1 MSKKKEKA
9 KTQAS
14 GEGEGSSAPAKE
26 QEKSGK
32 KKRRWHWGD
41 RYEGRRLRTLPPMQY
56 IIPYIMKVRSDS
68 QNHFADRINMDILDE
83 YCAKKRAQGLTGFGA
98 LHAILAAYVRAV
110 AERPAVN
117 RFVAGQHV
125 YARKT
130 VVANMTIKKKMGL
143 DCPDTV
149 IKVIFD
155 PSDTADDVYRKFKEV
170 ADKATADDTDFDNT
184 AGFLRH
190 IPGLLLRFVIG
201 TLRFLDYF
209 GLLPRGLIKV
219 SPFHGSLVITSMGS
233 LGINAIYHHLYDFGN
248 IPIFF
253 AYGKKY
259 AEREIGE
266 NGEVVT
272 RRYVDLRAV
281 TDERICD
288 GYYYA
293 SAFKIMQRYLAK
305 PDLLDVPPATVTA
318 DIA

>member
-1 MSKKKEKA
+1 MSKEKKNQTEI
-9 KTQAS
+9 
-14 GEGEGSSAPAKE
+14 GENPEGVSAPAQAEKE
-26 QEKSGK
+26 KK
-32 KKRRWHWGD
+32 KKRRRRFGD
-41 RYEGRRLRTLPPMQY
+41 RYEGRRLRTLPAMQY
-56 IIPYIMKVRSDS
+56 VVPYIMKARSDS
-68 QNHFADRINMDILDE
+68 QNHFEDRINMDILDE
-83 YCAKKRAQGLTGFGA
+83 YCAKKRSEGLTGFGA
-98 LHAILAAYVRAV
+98 LHAILAAYVRAIS
-110 AERPAVN
+110 ERPGVN

-125 YARKT
+125 YARNNI
-130 VVANMTIKKKMGL
+130 VANMTIKKKMGL

-155 PSDTADDVYRKFKEV
+155 PSDTASDVYRKFKEV

-190 IPGLLLRFVIG
+190 IPGLILRGVIG
-201 TLRFLDYF
+201 FLRFLDYF
-209 GLLPRGLIKV
+209 GILPRGLINV

-248 IPIFF
+248 IPVFF

-259 AEREIGE
+259 VEREIGE
-266 NGEVVT
+266 NGEVIE

-293 SAFKIMQRYLAK
+293 SAFKIMQRYLAH
-305 PDLLDVPPATVTA
+305 PDLLDNPPESVKE
-318 DIA
+318 DVD

>member
-1 MSKKKEKA
+1 MSKKK
-9 KTQAS
+9 KT
-14 GEGEGSSAPAKE
+14 APACAPDEDKVVASSETTEKE
-26 QEKSGK
+26 KKK
-32 KKRRWHWGD
+32 KKRRWRFGD
-41 RYEGRRLRTLPPMQY
+41 RYEGRRLRTLAPMQY
-56 IIPYIMKVRSDS
+56 VVPYIMKVRADS
-68 QNHFADRINMDILDE
+68 QNLFEDRIRMDILDE
-83 YCAKKRAQGLTGFGA
+83 YCAKKRAEGLTGFGV
-98 LHAILAAYVRAV
+98 LHAILAAYVRTIS
-110 AERPAVN
+110 ERPGVN

-125 YARKT
+125 YARKNI
-130 VVANMTIKKKMGL
+130 VANMTIKKKMGL

-155 PSDTADDVYRKFKEV
+155 PHDTADDVYRKFTEV
-170 ADKATADDTDFDNT
+170 AEKATSDDTDFDNT

-190 IPGLLLRFVIG
+190 VPGLFLRGVIG
-201 TLRFLDYF
+201 FLRFLDYF

-248 IPIFF
+248 VPLFF

-259 AEREIGE
+259 TVNELQEDGT
-266 NGEVVT
+266 VVS

-293 SAFKIMQRYLAK
+293 SAFKILQRYLAN
-305 PDLLDVPPATVTA
+305 PDLLDSPPATVKE
-318 DIA
+318 DID

>member
-1 MSKKKEKA
+1 MGKKKKKPASDPALGEGA
-9 KTQAS
+9 PAS
-14 GEGEGSSAPAKE
+14 GEKPNR
-26 QEKSGK
+26 K
-32 KKRRWHWGD
+32 KKRRWRFGD
-41 RYEGRRLRTLPPMQY
+41 RYEGRRLRTLAPMQY
-56 IIPYIMKVRSDS
+56 VIPYIMKVRADS
-68 QNHFADRINMDILDE
+68 QNHFEDRIDMDILDD
-83 YCAKKRAQGLTGFGA
+83 YCKKKQAEGLTGFGA

-125 YARKT
+125 YARKN

-155 PSDTADDVYRKFKEV
+155 PADTAADVYRKFREV
-170 ADKATADDTDFDNT
+170 ADKATSDDTDFDNT

-190 IPGLLLRFVIG
+190 IPGLVLRGVIG
-201 TLRFLDYF
+201 LLRFLDYF

-248 IPIFF
+248 VPLFF

-259 AEREIGE
+259 TE
-266 NGEVVT
+266 NELQPDGTVVS
-272 RRYVDLRAV
+272 RRFVDLRAV

-293 SAFKIMQRYLAK
+293 SAFKIMQRYLSH
-305 PDLLDVPPATVTA
+305 PDLLDAPPAEVKE
-318 DIA
+318 DID